1 MTLLTLSLERLLQM
15 CLITFMIC
23 LQLRDKHGTVQFKNR
38 HSDMQSIY
46 FIAYEPGGGARM
58 SISQN

>member
-1 MTLLTLSLERLLQM
+1 M

-46 FIAYEPGGGARM
+46 FIAYEPGGGGGGGGQECQFRK
-58 SISQN
+58 IKLT